1 MDAFTTQC
9 NCANAK
15 DRELKHGGIARMQGI
30 VRSNQSGGV
39 DGWHVKTFRRC
50 KKARNRNAK
59 STKLSQPMVHE
70 DTQNLQDAGNLNVEV
85 TKMSQWVVCN
95 NDQNLQKARNRNVRS
110 NRLSQWM
117 ACGKNEK
124 LQNHMNRNAKSTKLS
139 QPMMCV
145 KTFRLYK
152 MKGISMPKQPSRVN
166 G

>member
-70 DTQNLQDAGNLNVEV
+70 DTQNLQDARKLNAKV
-85 TKMSQWVVCN
+85 TKMSQSLVIRWLFISDCWSFVCYS
-95 NDQNLQKARNRNVRS
+95 LVIH
-110 NRLSQWM
+110 
-117 ACGKNEK
+117 K
-124 LQNHMNRNAKSTKLS
+124 LFLVIRWLFVGYALVIHR
-139 QPMMCV
+139 
-145 KTFRLYK
+145 
-152 MKGISMPKQPSRVN
+152 
-166 G
+166 